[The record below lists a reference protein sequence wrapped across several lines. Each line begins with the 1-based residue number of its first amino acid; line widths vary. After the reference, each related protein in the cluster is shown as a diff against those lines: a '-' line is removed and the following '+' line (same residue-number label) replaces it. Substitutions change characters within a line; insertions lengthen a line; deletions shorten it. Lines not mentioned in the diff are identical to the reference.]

1 MTPYLKRRGILQTI
15 IFGIYLKILV
25 CSLNASSQLVTFLRS
40 VFVHPIFRWFSDP
53 NVRKA
58 LNVCG
63 TAGAAS
69 FGGCSA
75 GCIAFPKSF
84 GTTDTLDNVGTL
96 ARVLESN
103 IPVLMVYGMTD
114 MTTCNYE
121 GWVWWFDCVCVCF
134 LFACIRWM
142 SPCMSRSW

>member
-1 MTPYLKRRGILQTI
+1 ML
-15 IFGIYLKILV
+15 FGKF
-25 CSLNASSQLVTFLRS
+25 S
-40 VFVHPIFRWFSDP
+40 HPPRWFSDP

-63 TAGAAS
+63 TAGEAS
-69 FGGCSA
+69 FGGCGA

-84 GTTDTLDNVGTL
+84 GTTDTLDNVGTI

-114 MTTCNYE
+114 MTCNYE
-121 GWVWWFDCVCVCF
+121 GWGLLV
-134 LFACIRWM
+134 CIR
-142 SPCMSRSW
+142 

>member
-1 MTPYLKRRGILQTI
+1 MTPYPKRRAILQI
-15 IFGIYLKILV
+15 DIFGIYLQIQV
-25 CSLNASSQLVTFLRS
+25 CNLNACLVNVVTCLFAEFFLCLIP
-40 VFVHPIFRWFSDP
+40 FFRWFSDP

-69 FGGCSA
+69 FGGCGA

-96 ARVLESN
+96 GRVLESK

-114 MTTCNYE
+114 MTCNYE
-121 GWVWWFDCVCVCF
+121 GWVWWVDCVCV
-134 LFACIRWM
+134 
-142 SPCMSRSW
+142 